1 MGRALFDIWVDL
13 ITKRNGKLSRAD
25 VDFVAH
31 KIKQFAGAQ
40 KSNLRK
46 VFSLVR
52 GAAVPSL
59 IRESDNRMHAIAAST
74 RRDLAIMAREYEIF
88 PNKSGESMKQRSKNR
103 FSIGRRVLVGLG
115 MQPATVQTVAD
126 APSTL
131 GEYAHEVLVDGEQ
144 GMRRILGCD
153 LKPVPDGE
161 GAFCRLLT
169 PPRQTRGL
177 QGSGLVCQT
186 EPHP

>member
-46 VFSLVR
+46 VFSLER
-52 GAAVPSL
+52 GAALPSL

-88 PNKSGESMKQRSKNR
+88 PNKPGESMKHVQRIDFQS
-103 FSIGRRVLVGLG
+103 V
-115 MQPATVQTVAD
+115 VAYLWVWECSL
-126 APSTL
+126 PQCKL
-131 GEYAHEVLVDGEQ
+131 
-144 GMRRILGCD
+144 
-153 LKPVPDGE
+153 
-161 GAFCRLLT
+161 
-169 PPRQTRGL
+169 
-177 QGSGLVCQT
+177 
-186 EPHP
+186 